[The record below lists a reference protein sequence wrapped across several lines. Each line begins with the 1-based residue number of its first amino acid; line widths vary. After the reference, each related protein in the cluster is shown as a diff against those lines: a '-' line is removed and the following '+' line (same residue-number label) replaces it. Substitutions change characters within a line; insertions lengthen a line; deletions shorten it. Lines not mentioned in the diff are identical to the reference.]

1 MIGRAGHWASDF
13 QKKDARLRQ
22 QASSVFCGTKTMSE
36 NESES
41 QDCVEVE
48 TRTERA
54 LSECM
59 TVLPNHG
66 RADGAPGLFVVIG
79 QNGNGEYLVD
89 TRTGSCECADA
100 EYRDPEGG
108 CKHLRRCRIAT
119 GETPVPADALG
130 EVTIDSTFGS
140 QVETS
145 AKFATADGG
154 LIDGSTGEVIDDD
167 SEDVAESVWSDPKVE
182 IDKYGKPTG
191 DHYVRCQECGVEV
204 LTALTDCASHRE
216 GCSHSM

>member
-1 MIGRAGHWASDF
+1 
-13 QKKDARLRQ
+13 
-22 QASSVFCGTKTMSE
+22 MSE

-41 QDCVEVE
+41 QDCIDS
-48 TRTERA
+48 RTKRA
-54 LSECM
+54 LDECM

-79 QNGNGEYLVD
+79 QNENGEYLVD

-108 CKHLRRCRIAT
+108 CKHVRRCRIAT
-119 GETPVPADALG
+119 GENPVPADALG
-130 EVTIDSTFGS
+130 EVTIDDTFGA
-140 QVETS
+140 QLETS

-154 LIDGSTGEVIDDD
+154 LIDGETGEVIEDETD

-182 IDKYGKPTG
+182 IDQYGKPTG
-191 DHYVRCQECGVEV
+191 DHYVTCEECGIEV
-204 LTALTDCASHRE
+204 LTVLADCARHRE
-216 GCSHSM
+216 ECSQ

>member
-1 MIGRAGHWASDF
+1 
-13 QKKDARLRQ
+13 
-22 QASSVFCGTKTMSE
+22 MSE

-89 TRTGSCECADA
+89 TRTGSCECPDA

-119 GETPVPADALG
+119 GDTPVPADALG
-130 EVTIDSTFGS
+130 EVTIDDTFGA
-140 QVETS
+140 QVDAS
-145 AKFATADGG
+145 PKFATADGG
-154 LIDGSTGEVIDDD
+154 LIDGETGEEISDETTAA
-167 SEDVAESVWSDPKVE
+167 SIWSDPKVE
-182 IDKYGKPTG
+182 VDQYGKPTG
-191 DHYVRCQECGVEV
+191 DHYVTCQECGVEV